1 MDDNGHGLR
10 EELWGLGRVGM
21 GDRREERERICPQGE
36 KVGQRAKQ
44 KHWFHEGRENRGWRR
59 RKGKYTTIAGVH

>member
-1 MDDNGHGLR
+1 MGAGQGWD
-10 EELWGLGRVGM
+10 GRQKG
-21 GDRREERERICPQGE
+21 GERKDMPQGE

-59 RKGKYTTIAGVH
+59 RKRKYTTIAGVH